1 MKGQI
6 IISFSLA
13 LVPIL
18 CWGQRVDSTAFEAE
32 KLRTQVVRP
41 SVDVGSVIPDSI
53 GYNPDLAS
61 FHLYHPK
68 NAESVLGFDLGN
80 NGSQLQ
86 TFSPFRRFGF
96 EIGLDNFQPY
106 ALDFD
111 RLNLFFA
118 RKAFSRA
125 RYVGG
130 SKRENLLDVDLT
142 SKFGKLL
149 FAGFH
154 FDRIRSLGY
163 YSRQEAQNTEIDLF
177 VGFRSKDHRYKSL
190 LQFGWN
196 TITNLENGG
205 IANDSLFESN
215 SNSSREFIPVN
226 LEFAER
232 RVKEFG
238 LKFQQ
243 GFILSRVGLDSAGI
257 LLDTT
262 EWVRKFN
269 KVRLTHN
276 LEFRRQNWVYQDVP
290 DTSFYDQIL
299 KDSLVTIDSTALLS
313 VRNELGFQL
322 VRLKRDSSG
331 HMEFN
336 PWVGGF
342 VAHEYSDALIDTIG
356 LVNHSFSVGGRL
368 DIPIR
373 KVFRLRADAEVGLLG
388 YNQGD
393 VLVNGRMTLDLGK
406 LIIDP
411 YVKFALQAPVWKSQ
425 IYSSNNFSWANSF
438 SKENKTQVGLE
449 LTVPNWKTVVDAS
462 YYLLGN
468 LVYYDSTW
476 TPTQSASL
484 SQLIRVNL
492 HQPLAYKW
500 FHFDVSARTD
510 LILSGEALSLPQFNG
525 RASLYYENRLF
536 RRRLKLQVG
545 MDVWYHTSYQA
556 NSFIPALSEFARSAE
571 KRIGNYPYL
580 DVWISFQRKKLSFFF
595 MVQHWN
601 AGLMGT
607 TYYSHLHYPVNDLGI
622 KFGVDWNFL
631 D

>member
-1 MKGQI
+1 MKGQV

-13 LVPIL
+13 CLPIL
-18 CWGQRVDSTAFEAE
+18 SWGQKVDSTAFEAE
-32 KLRTQVVRP
+32 KLGTYIVRP
-41 SVDVGSVIPDSI
+41 TDDVGAVIPDSTA
-53 GYNPDLAS
+53 YFPDLAR
-61 FHLYHPK
+61 FHNYHPK
-68 NAESVLGFDLGN
+68 NSERLLGFDLGN
-80 NGSQLQ
+80 IGSELNE
-86 TFSPFRRFGF
+86 FSPFRRFGF
-96 EIGLDNFQPY
+96 NIGFDNFSPY
-106 ALDFD
+106 DLSFD
-111 RLNLFFA
+111 RLDLFFA

-130 SKRENLLDVDLT
+130 SKRENLLDVDLN
-142 SKFGKLL
+142 SRFGKLL

-163 YSRQEAQNTEIDLF
+163 YSRQEAQNTEINLF

-196 TITNLENGG
+196 SITNQENGG
-205 IANDSLFESN
+205 ISEDSLFESN
-215 SNSSREFIPVN
+215 SNTSREFIPIN

-232 RVKEFG
+232 RIKEFG

-243 GFILSRVGLDSAGI
+243 GLMLSKAGLDSAGTRTDT
-257 LLDTT
+257 LDW
-262 EWVRKFN
+262 ERKFN
-269 KVRLTHN
+269 KVRVTHS
-276 LEFRRQNWVYQDVP
+276 LDFRRQNWVYQDVP
-290 DTSFYDQIL
+290 DTLFYNQIL
-299 KDSLVTIDSTALLS
+299 QDSLITLDSSALMS

-322 VRLKRDSSG
+322 IRLRRDTSG
-331 HMEFN
+331 NMEFN

-342 VAHEYSDALIDTIG
+342 LAHEFSNALTDTIVM
-356 LVNHSFSVGGRL
+356 VNNNVSVGGRL
-368 DIPIR
+368 DVPIK
-373 KVFRLRADAEVGLLG
+373 KVFRLTADIEVGLLG

-393 VLVNGRMTLDLGK
+393 ILVNGRIALDLGK
-406 LIIDP
+406 LVLDP

-425 IYSSNNFSWANSF
+425 MYSSNNFSWNNSF

-449 LTVPNWKTVVDAS
+449 LRVPNWNTSVDAS

-476 TPTQSASL
+476 APRQSAGL
-484 SQLIRVNL
+484 NQLIRLNL
-492 HQPLAYKW
+492 HQPISYKW
-500 FHFDVSARTD
+500 IHFDVSARTD

-545 MDVWYHTSYQA
+545 MDVWYHTSYEA
-556 NSFIPALSEFARSAE
+556 NSYIPALSEFARSSD

-580 DVWISFQRKKLSFFF
+580 DAWISFQRKKLSFFF